1 MPDAAAKKS
10 RPRVGLMRQI
20 ILLLLAFGVTL
31 MALLLIDYYQNRW
44 VLEPIERQTSNVYTI
59 SRFLNSI
66 DSSMK
71 LLEDYRWDYG
81 DPGVLTESLEHE
93 RLRAAQYLAGIEK
106 QLNVV
111 GEEQYLLARAAD
123 ITFTTYEKSLLTV
136 SEHLQAGQSAQ
147 ASAVYYSRCQPCG
160 EYLRQ
165 YIQQLLE
172 IAIHENQTFY
182 LHTITLRRKLQD
194 LQTLVVFVM
203 AVLGAW
209 LVVLMRRLTGA
220 VRELADASQ
229 QIGLGNFEIP
239 DVIVPHKNEIGQ
251 MADAFNEMKHL
262 MKARVELL
270 HEKNEME
277 RALHKRETEA
287 LELQALMER
296 EQLQQLRSQINP
308 HFLFNTL
315 NVIQYTAGQEQAQ
328 RTQTMLLSLAGLLRY
343 ALASNEEATPLSQEV
358 RIVDSLFLLYHA
370 RFGDRMQLKWR
381 ISPELDLTE
390 TLAPSFLLQP
400 LVENALKHGLAPKE
414 EGGLV
419 WVRIGGRGGMLH
431 ISVSDNG
438 VGMTGA
444 QKKALLAGLDSPPVD
459 GKRIGLYNIS
469 ARLRLLE
476 GDCGF
481 EIRSSPGC
489 GTRVSLRLPLVVQT
503 EPLLDAEGKEEPN
516 GQGSDC

>member
-1 MPDAAAKKS
+1 MPDAAASKA
-10 RPRVGLMRQI
+10 RPRVSLMRQI
-20 ILLLLAFGVTL
+20 FLLVLAFGATL
-31 MALLLIDYYQNRW
+31 VALLLVDYYQNRH
-44 VLEPIERQTSNVYTI
+44 VLEPIERQTSNIYTI

-66 DSSMK
+66 EASMK
-71 LLEDYRWDYG
+71 LLGDYRWDYG
-81 DPGVLTESLEHE
+81 DPNALTEELEHE

-106 QLNVV
+106 RLDVV

-123 ITFTTYEKSLLTV
+123 ITFITYQKSLLSV
-136 SEHLQAGQSAQ
+136 SEQLKGGQSTRA
-147 ASAVYYSRCQPCG
+147 AAAYYSRCQPCG

-172 IAIHENQTFY
+172 IAIHENQTSY
-182 LHTITLRRKLQD
+182 LHTITLKQQLQN
-194 LQTLVVFVM
+194 LQALVVLVM
-203 AVLGAW
+203 AVLGIW

-220 VRELADASQ
+220 VRELAGASQ

-251 MADAFNEMKHL
+251 MADAFNEMKHS
-262 MKARVELL
+262 MKARVGLL
-270 HEKNEME
+270 NEKNEME
-277 RALHKRETEA
+277 RALHRRETEA

-296 EQLQQLRSQINP
+296 EQLQKLRSQINP

-343 ALASNEEATPLSQEV
+343 ALASNEEATPLSREV

-370 RFGDRMQLKWR
+370 RFGNRMQLRWR

-419 WVRIGGRGGMLH
+419 WVRIACHSGQLR

-438 VGMTGA
+438 VGMTSA
-444 QKKALLAGLDSPPVD
+444 QKRALLAGLRSPPVD
-459 GKRIGLYNIS
+459 GKRIGLYNIA

-481 EIRSSPGC
+481 EIRSSPGR
-489 GTRVSLRLPLVVQT
+489 GTRVTLRLPLVLQP
-503 EPLLDAEGKEEPN
+503 EPPLDTEGKEGPDD
-516 GQGSDC
+516 QDTDC